1 MTYGYGNV
9 NLEFDLSKKDGLKK
23 RIMSLEKSNY
33 KSDNVMVSALKSL
46 SDGVKN
52 CNKYVIENWFNID
65 NVKNELNDNDGY
77 KLDYNDVLETF
88 VYILNLYKVKYY
100 NENSVYDEV
109 EKNIK
114 NTFINIFENKLDD
127 VNYEYDEDF
136 ENDLQLLNININ
148 KNLKIVNI
156 SYKKD
161 ETIND
166 ALILEILND
175 YIKTL
180 NIIGV
185 DVYHFIT
192 SKKINKEMLNNK
204 TDEMKEIYINELNNF
219 YNKITYINYI

>member
-1 MTYGYGNV
+1 M
-9 NLEFDLSKKDGLKK
+9 
-23 RIMSLEKSNY
+23 
-33 KSDNVMVSALKSL
+33 

-204 TDEMKEIYINELNNF
+204 KDEFLIELIF
-219 YNKITYINYI
+219 VVTH